1 MVEIKV
7 QASDSAAAME
17 EVEKRLGSDALIV
30 STTKVDGKI
39 EIIATDDDPSKYKK
53 LSEPLLLDSDY
64 RVSNF
69 SDILGDQVK
78 KTKSESNKSLDSVEN
93 SAFEESLNS
102 IKSELKKLE
111 KLSQVDIKSEQASD
125 ENIVQNL
132 LRSAGINKN
141 VIDLLGINASDDNIE
156 EIAKKLAKLFVHGK
170 CPHFENSDVFLIVG
184 SPFSGK
190 TVLAKKLMRF
200 LKNREE
206 VKDCTNLEGN
216 TLKEIVSHV
225 TSWATKISD
234 NEKTS
239 RKLAIAELSNI
250 ADVERALISINQN
263 NPKLKISIINVCEVG
278 KSYQFLRRNF
288 SKRSLDNEYL
298 AITKLD
304 LCDLSL
310 SEISAFVELNH
321 KCMFFS
327 GMETETDGLFFA
339 QVDKVK
345 SHLVQTIENEKVL

>member
-39 EIIATDDDPSKYKK
+39 EIIATNDDPAKYQK
-53 LSEPLLLDSDY
+53 LSEPLILDSDY

-78 KTKSESNKSLDSVEN
+78 KTKSEPNKSLDLVED
-93 SAFEESLNS
+93 STFEESLQA
-102 IKSELKKLE
+102 IKLELKKLE
-111 KLSQVDIKSEQASD
+111 KLSQVDITAEQISEKNTVRD
-125 ENIVQNL
+125 L
-132 LRSAGINKN
+132 LRSAGITKSI
-141 VIDLLGINASDDNIE
+141 IDLSSKDSPRDSIE

-190 TVLAKKLMRF
+190 SVFAKKLMRF
-200 LKNREE
+200 LKNKEE

-216 TLKEIVSHV
+216 TLREIVSQV
-225 TSWATKISD
+225 TSWATKTTD

-250 ADVERALISINQN
+250 ADVEKALISINQK

-278 KSYQFLRRNF
+278 KSYQFIKRNF
-288 SKRSLDNEYL
+288 SKRALDNEYL
-298 AITKLD
+298 AVTKLD

-321 KCMFFS
+321 KCLFFS
-327 GMETETDGLFFA
+327 GMETETEGLFFA

-345 SHLVQTIENEKVL
+345 SHLVQTIENEKVK

>member
-39 EIIATDDDPSKYKK
+39 EIIATNDDPVKYQK
-53 LSEPLLLDSDY
+53 LSEPLILDSDY

-78 KTKSESNKSLDSVEN
+78 KNKSELDKSVDLEEY

-111 KLSQVDIKSEQASD
+111 KLSKVDIKAEQVLG
-125 ENIVQNL
+125 ENVVDNL
-132 LRSAGINKN
+132 LRSAGITKN
-141 VIDLLGINASDDNIE
+141 VVDLLSKDSPEDNIE
-156 EIAKKLAKLFVHGK
+156 EIAKKLSKLFVHGK

-190 TVLAKKLMRF
+190 SVFAKKLMRF
-200 LKNREE
+200 LKNKEE

-216 TLKEIVSHV
+216 TLREIVSQV
-225 TSWATKISD
+225 TSWATKTTD
-234 NEKTS
+234 NEKTF

-250 ADVERALISINQN
+250 ADVEKALISINQK

-278 KSYQFLRRNF
+278 KSYQFIKRNF
-288 SKRSLDNEYL
+288 SKRALDNEYL
-298 AITKLD
+298 AVTKLD

-321 KCMFFS
+321 KCLFFS
-327 GMETETDGLFFA
+327 GMETETEGLFFA
-339 QVDKVK
+339 QVDRVK
-345 SHLVQTIENEKVL
+345 SHLVQTIENEKVS

>member
-39 EIIATDDDPSKYKK
+39 EIIATNDDPAKYQK
-53 LSEPLLLDSDY
+53 LSEPLILDSDY

-78 KTKSESNKSLDSVEN
+78 KNKSELDKSVDLEEY

-111 KLSQVDIKSEQASD
+111 KLSKVDIKAEQVLG
-125 ENIVQNL
+125 ENVVDNL
-132 LRSAGINKN
+132 LRSAGITKN
-141 VIDLLGINASDDNIE
+141 VVDLLSKDSPKENIE
-156 EIAKKLAKLFVHGK
+156 AIAKKLAKLFVHGK

-190 TVLAKKLMRF
+190 SVFAKKLMRF
-200 LKNREE
+200 LKNKEE

-216 TLKEIVSHV
+216 TLREIVSQV
-225 TSWATKISD
+225 TSWATKTTD
-234 NEKTS
+234 NEKTF

-250 ADVERALISINQN
+250 ADVEKALISINQK
-263 NPKLKISIINVCEVG
+263 NPKLKICIINVCEVG
-278 KSYQFLRRNF
+278 KSYQFIKRNF
-288 SKRSLDNEYL
+288 SKRALDNEYL
-298 AITKLD
+298 AVTKLD

-321 KCMFFS
+321 KCLFFS
-327 GMETETDGLFFA
+327 GMETETEGLFFA

-345 SHLVQTIENEKVL
+345 SHLVQNIENEKAS